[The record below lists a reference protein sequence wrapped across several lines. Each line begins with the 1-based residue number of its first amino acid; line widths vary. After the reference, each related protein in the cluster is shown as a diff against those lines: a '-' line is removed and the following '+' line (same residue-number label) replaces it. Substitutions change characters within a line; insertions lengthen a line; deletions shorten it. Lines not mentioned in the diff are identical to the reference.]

1 MAHLICQGLVKVYG
15 QRRVVDGVDFFVERG
30 EIVGL
35 LGPNGAGK
43 TTTFRMSCGMVT
55 PTAGRVFLNGV
66 EVTDWPMYK
75 RAQHGMG
82 YLAQETSIFVKM
94 TVEQNILAILEMLS
108 VKRRER
114 FMIAG
119 ELLEQFGLTTKKHQ
133 IATTLSG
140 GEKRR
145 LEIARCLA
153 SEPTLILLDEP
164 FTGIDPVTIH
174 SIQDIIRQLR
184 DSGIAILLTDHRER
198 ETLTITDRNYII
210 YGGKV
215 LCGGDAESVLND
227 PDAIKHYFGNRFD
240 KQSIINGKEQM
251 ALSSGR

>member
-1 MAHLICQGLVKVYG
+1 MAHLICQGLAKTYG
-15 QRRVVDGVDFFVERG
+15 KRRVVDGVDFHVQRG

-55 PTAGRVFLNGV
+55 PTTGRVYLNGV
-66 EVTDWPMYK
+66 EVTNWPMYR
-75 RAQHGMG
+75 RAQNGMG
-82 YLAQETSIFVKM
+82 YLAQETSIFVRL
-94 TVEQNILAILEMLS
+94 TVEQNILAILEMLG
-108 VKRRER
+108 VNRRER

-119 ELLEQFGLTTKKHQ
+119 ELIEQFGLVEKKHQ

-153 SEPTLILLDEP
+153 SEPSLILLDEP

-184 DSGIAILLTDHRER
+184 NSGIAILLTDHRER
-198 ETLTITDRNYII
+198 ETLAITDRNYII
-210 YGGKV
+210 FGGRV
-215 LCGGDAESVLND
+215 LCDGDAEEVLNH
-227 PDAIKHYFGNRFD
+227 PEAIKYYFGHRFD
-240 KQSIINGKEQM
+240 KQSIINGKEEM
-251 ALSSGR
+251 AGNYGA